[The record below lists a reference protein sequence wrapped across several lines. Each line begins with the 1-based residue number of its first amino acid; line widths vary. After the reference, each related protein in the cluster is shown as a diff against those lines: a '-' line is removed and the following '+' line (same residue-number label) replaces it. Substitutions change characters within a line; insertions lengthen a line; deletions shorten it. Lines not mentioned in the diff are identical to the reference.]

1 MNETEQERGREELVR
16 ALSLRFVELRR
27 KAGMRQQ
34 DVTEAMGRERSGKR
48 FVSRLEHGA
57 VANASLCSMAEYL
70 RAVRAGF
77 SDLKDALDRYTSLPI
92 PQPARKLAE
101 AAPPPRLQSGSRAL
115 ECVQRRAAAL
125 PEKRELRSRIPKL
138 PPDLETLRAQ
148 RRAGYWVLRRA
159 FEHYLHGELHAVG
172 ISPSSWVRRRMAQ
185 YGRKVFN
192 ALFRTRGPKE
202 QKRPERLARLREWA
216 LKQHLPAPLAEYMEF
231 AVGLTFEDMRAHDE
245 LDWLPPP
252 AESYAIMAL
261 KPKHRVVT
269 DAQMC
274 LDEWWEANNRYAR
287 AAQETYE
294 RAHKA
299 ATDVVAAVTCDAT
312 TAVRYRQAAM
322 RAANIASST
331 APGTPRRRQ
340 SVADFKA
347 SDWPPELNR
356 NMLARALS
364 AALEVWDASRA
375 TLPPAPGPK
384 PH

>member
-1 MNETEQERGREELVR
+1 MR

-27 KAGMRQQ
+27 KAGMTQLG
-34 DVTEAMGRERSGKR
+34 VAEAMGRERSGKR

-57 VANASLCSMAEYL
+57 VANASLCSIVEYL

-77 SDLKDALDRYTSLPI
+77 GDLKEVLNRYTSLPI

-101 AAPPPRLQSGSRAL
+101 AAPPPRTQAGSAAL

-125 PEKRELRSRIPKL
+125 PEKRELRSRVPKL
-138 PPDLETLRAQ
+138 PPDLETLHVQ

-159 FEHYLHGELHAVG
+159 FEHDLHSELHAAG

-202 QKRPERLARLREWA
+202 PKRAERMARLREWA
-216 LKQHLPAPLAEYMEF
+216 LKQHLPAPIPEYMEF
-231 AVGLTFEDMRAHDE
+231 TVGLTFEDMRAHDE

-261 KPKHRVVT
+261 KPKRRVVT

-274 LDEWWEANNRYAR
+274 LDEWWDAHNRYFR
-287 AAQETYE
+287 SAQETYE
-294 RAHKA
+294 RAQGSDRRGHLRA
-299 ATDVVAAVTCDAT
+299 LRRGSDRPLPAGGNASCEHRQLHRARHAVA
-312 TAVRYRQAAM
+312 QAE
-322 RAANIASST
+322 
-331 APGTPRRRQ
+331 RRRFPGLGL
-340 SVADFKA
+340 AGGA
-347 SDWPPELNR
+347 RPEPAGAGALC
-356 NMLARALS
+356 RA
-364 AALEVWDASRA
+364 
-375 TLPPAPGPK
+375 
-384 PH
+384 

>member
-1 MNETEQERGREELVR
+1 MSRTEQSRGREELVR
-16 ALSLRFVELRR
+16 ALSLRFAELRR
-27 KAGMRQQ
+27 KAGMTQLGAA
-34 DVTEAMGRERSGKR
+34 EAMGRERSGKR
-48 FVSRLEHGA
+48 FVNRLEHEA
-57 VANASLCSMAEYL
+57 VASASICSVADYL
-70 RAVRAGF
+70 RAVRGGF
-77 SDLKDALDRYTSLPI
+77 GDLRDALDRYTSLPI

-101 AAPPPRLQSGSRAL
+101 AAPPPRTQARSRAL

-125 PEKRELRSRIPKL
+125 PEKRELRSRIPRL
-138 PPDLETLRAQ
+138 PPDLETLRVQ
-148 RRAGYWVLRRA
+148 RRAGYWVLRKV
-159 FEHYLHGELHAVG
+159 FEHFLHSELNALG

-202 QKRPERLARLREWA
+202 PKRAERMARLREWA

-231 AVGLTFEDMRAHDE
+231 AVGLTFEDMHAHDE

-252 AESYAIMAL
+252 AEAYAIMAV
-261 KPKHRVVT
+261 KPKRRVVT

-274 LDEWWEANNRYAR
+274 LDEWWDAYNRYSQ

-299 ATDVVAAVTCDAT
+299 ATDVVASAHCDAAA
-312 TAVRYRQAAM
+312 AVRYRQAAM

-340 SVADFKA
+340 SVADFQA
-347 SDWPPELNR
+347 SEWPPELDR
-356 NMLARALS
+356 NLLARTLS